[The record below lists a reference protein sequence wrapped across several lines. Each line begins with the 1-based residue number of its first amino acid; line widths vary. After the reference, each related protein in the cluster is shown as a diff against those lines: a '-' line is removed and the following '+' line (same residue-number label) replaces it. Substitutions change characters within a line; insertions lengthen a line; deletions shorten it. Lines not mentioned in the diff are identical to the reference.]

1 MKGKAKKDICIEGLL
16 ANPGNRDLNC
26 TLDFCVDTGASITV
40 IPRKIAR
47 KLKLVK
53 AGSVRIQL
61 GDGRIIENEMAYVYL
76 YISHEGLMVFAAITE
91 KGGEAILGCDV
102 MELLQFQVDVAQKK
116 VLKPIRRFKV
126 VSMLIKVTGKRIC
139 EILSNKR

>member
-1 MKGKAKKDICIEGLL
+1 MNKAKSKSKKDIRIEGLL
-16 ANPGNRDLNC
+16 ANPANRDLNC

-40 IPRKIAR
+40 IPRKIAK

-91 KGGEAILGCDV
+91 KGREQSLA
-102 MELLQFQVDVAQKK
+102 A
-116 VLKPIRRFKV
+116 
-126 VSMLIKVTGKRIC
+126 MLWSYCSFR
-139 EILSNKR
+139 